1 MRIKVVLIV
10 SPNPVFFLHCIS
22 YVRLPPVQGEPFA
35 GVDDPLDA
43 PLAGFNGMDAALEAG
58 LDGGLTAFSL
68 KICGR
73 SVEVARGRN
82 KILTSYC

>member
-1 MRIKVVLIV
+1 MFLIV
-10 SPNPVFFLHCIS
+10 SPNPVFFLKDYLYFIS

-43 PLAGFNGMDAALEAG
+43 PLAGFDGMDAVLEAR
-58 LDGGLTAFSL
+58 LGGVLVAFSL

-73 SVEVARGRN
+73 SVEVEGEGT
-82 KILTSYC
+82 KH